1 MLTNVLIA
9 GVGGQGIILLSDV
22 LGNAAIRSG
31 LGVRGSET
39 HGMAQ
44 RGGSVVAHI
53 RIGNARSPLIPK
65 GRADYLVALEPLEAL
80 RYLDYLAEHCI
91 AVVSTTPIPPA
102 STHGKVA
109 GYPSVKAILDEL
121 SEYAEVYPIDAL
133 ALAKRAGSVLTGN
146 LVMLG
151 ALSALRGFPLEQEVL
166 KESIASRVPPKTID
180 MNLTAFKLGRKAVKG

>member
-31 LGVRGSET
+31 YGVRGSET

-53 RIGNARSPLIPK
+53 RIGDARSPLIPR

-80 RYLDYLAEHCI
+80 RYLDYMAEHCI
-91 AVVSTTPIPPA
+91 SVVNSTPIPPA
-102 STHGKVA
+102 STHGRVA
-109 GYPSVKAILDEL
+109 GYPSVEAILEEL
-121 SEYAEVYPIDAL
+121 SGYAEVFPVDAL
-133 ALAKRAGSVLTGN
+133 ALAKRAGSVLTAN
-146 LVMLG
+146 VVMLG
-151 ALSALRGFPLEQEVL
+151 ALSALKGFPIKQKVLE
-166 KESIASRVPPKTID
+166 ESIAARVPPKTIN